1 MIAYYQEGTYNNMRY
16 LIFWVWMMEIYKKE
30 KRQHYLEKYSIS
42 HLFSFPIEKFIE
54 VHEYKRDE
62 WIIREGMRPDFL
74 FYVIEGKAKIYV
86 THQNGKVSVIN
97 FINAQEYIGE
107 MELLNEVYYTKGI
120 QTSTKTICF
129 AIPFHQ
135 CRTQMLEDATFLRE
149 LTKFLSVKATKMAA
163 KYSQSL
169 AFPLENRLADFIMQT
184 AHEDVYKEKHV
195 TVCDF
200 LGVSYRHLLHV
211 FAQFCDKGYLKK
223 EGHQYRIQ
231 QYHKLNELSVILKN
245 E

>member
-1 MIAYYQEGTYNNMRY
+1 MK
-16 LIFWVWMMEIYKKE
+16 IYKNE
-30 KRQHYLEKYSIS
+30 KRQHYLDKYSIA
-42 HLFSFPIEKFIE
+42 HLFTFPIEEFIQ

-62 WIIREGMRPDFL
+62 WVIQEGMRPNFL

-86 THQNGKVSVIN
+86 THQNGKVSLID
-97 FINAQEYIGE
+97 FINAYDYIGE

-129 AIPFHQ
+129 ALPYHHF
-135 CRTQMLEDATFLRE
+135 REQMLEDTTFLRE
-149 LTKFLSVKATKMAA
+149 LTKFLSQKATKVAT

-169 AFPLENRLADFIMQT
+169 AFPLENRLAEFILQT
-184 AHEDVYKEKHV
+184 ADEGVYKEKHV

-211 FAQFCDKGYLKK
+211 LAQFCDKGYLQK
-223 EGHQYRIQ
+223 EGRHYRIQ
-231 QYHKLNELSVILKN
+231 QHDQLYKLAGKLRNIN
-245 E
+245 